1 MSVEIMEFVRQN
13 ICIRDEIKLGPAKSL
28 LHLHIIVAK
37 SVFPRDFITLWE
49 VINPL
54 ELVQPLIEIAL
65 ARASSPKYVPL
76 MRVSKVEIIGLEDR
90 SNEFRI
96 AFEKLIEH
104 FAVVDVVAAARPLGW
119 RRSC

>member
-1 MSVEIMEFVRQN
+1 
-13 ICIRDEIKLGPAKSL
+13 
-28 LHLHIIVAK
+28 
-37 SVFPRDFITLWE
+37 
-49 VINPL
+49 
-54 ELVQPLIEIAL
+54 
-65 ARASSPKYVPL
+65 

-96 AFEKLIEH
+96 AFEELIEH